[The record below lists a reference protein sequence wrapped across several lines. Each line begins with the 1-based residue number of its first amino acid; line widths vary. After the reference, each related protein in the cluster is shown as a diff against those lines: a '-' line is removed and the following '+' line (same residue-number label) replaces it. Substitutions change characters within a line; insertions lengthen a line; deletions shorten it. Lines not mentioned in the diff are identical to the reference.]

1 MKPFS
6 AVQLYSPK
14 STLEFIVK
22 FTVLSVAL
30 TELKLVPSGLYQVSV
45 GIGTASDL
53 QVNVTVCPIQDIGEE
68 EVRPCMTAGSVNYHR
83 KICYYYHIVKPFLP
97 PMSGL
102 DFVRNTNSFFI
113 YLFILTCK

>member
-22 FTVLSVAL
+22 STVLSVAL
-30 TELKLVPSGLYQVSV
+30 TEVKLAPSGLYQVSV

-68 EVRPCMTAGSVNYHR
+68 EVRPCMTAGSVNYHQ
-83 KICYYYHIVKPFLP
+83 KKYVIIITSSNHSYHL
-97 PMSGL
+97 
-102 DFVRNTNSFFI
+102 
-113 YLFILTCK
+113 

>member
-14 STLEFIVK
+14 STLDFIVK
-22 FTVLSVAL
+22 STLLSVAL

-53 QVNVTVCPIQDIGEE
+53 QVNVTVRPIQDIGVE
-68 EVRPCMTAGSVNYHR
+68 EVRPCMTAGSVN
-83 KICYYYHIVKPFLP
+83 
-97 PMSGL
+97 
-102 DFVRNTNSFFI
+102 
-113 YLFILTCK
+113 